1 MADSYPDVCS
11 VITAGQSYEGKQ
23 GPEYS
28 PGVSAE
34 TSRSRGLWM
43 GKVVIPPG
51 GRTKAHLHEAHE
63 SAVYVLSGTIRVYHG
78 PGLSAEPLTSEA
90 GDFVFIPAGVPH
102 VAVNTSETEE
112 AIALLSRTDPNEQES
127 VVLLS
132 ELDDRVPADISL

>member
-1 MADSYPDVCS
+1 MAEGYPDECS
-11 VITAGQSYEGKQ
+11 VIRATEAYRGKQ

-34 TSRSRGLWM
+34 TSRSRSLWM

-63 SAVYVLSGTIRVYHG
+63 SAVYVLSGIIRVYHG
-78 PGLSAEPLTSEA
+78 PELSAEPLTSEA

-102 VAVNTSETEE
+102 VAVNASKSEE
-112 AIALLSRTDPNEQES
+112 AVALLSRTDPNEQES
-127 VVLLS
+127 VVLLP
-132 ELDDRVPADISL
+132 EFEHRVPEDISR